1 MKDVNTLGRGK
12 TSGGVCRIEKARY
25 HPACKEVDA
34 YEQNSNP
41 RKPGELRTWR
51 HRNQS
56 LQSARGDAGLKAE
69 H

>member
-1 MKDVNTLGRGK
+1 MDERCQHTRERKDK
-12 TSGGVCRIEKARY
+12 WGVCRIEKAGY

-41 RKPGELRTWR
+41 RKPEELRTWR

-56 LQSARGDAGLKAE
+56 LQSARGEMLD
-69 H
+69 